1 MMTTHMYDAQA
12 GSVKIDDIA
21 TNVNNRFMLER
32 IRRNSSDDSKV
43 LYIQD
48 QHDEDGEDCIDYVPE
63 SANDMGWLGYFV
75 GKNNHLKELYIR
87 DFDNLSIDTFN
98 I

>member
-1 MMTTHMYDAQA
+1 MYDAQA

-63 SANDMGWLGYFV
+63 GANDMGWLGYFV
-75 GKNNHLKELYIR
+75 GKNNHLK
-87 DFDNLSIDTFN
+87 DLSMCFTPASS
-98 I
+98 